1 MRPSSALAVLTCT
14 LVLAGCGG
22 GKHLRD
28 AADRA
33 ADTAEKVG
41 TVVQEAG
48 KTMGD
53 VTNQAVS
60 KVNEARLLVSGIA
73 DTLEPSD
80 LTSVA
85 RSGGQTFLVSGN
97 EILAL
102 VDADVTLKGG
112 LKVQKNGMVTLAS
125 GEVFTLKDKQ
135 LVSIDGSLFESPLVE
150 QHIVEFRA
158 MLSGG
163 KNI

>member
-53 VTNQAVS
+53 VTNQAVN
-60 KVNEARLLVSGIA
+60 KARLLVSGIA

-112 LKVQKNGMVTLAS
+112 LKVQKNGMVTLAN